1 MKQPKVKIKPNDC
14 CPGSVASIT
23 MPITEHIKSNTH
35 LVIINID
42 SIFYTPFVYLFNLF
56 IYPIYIMSI
65 QKKPTNKIN
74 YQWV

>member
-42 SIFYTPFVYLFNLF
+42 SIYISNL
-56 IYPIYIMSI
+56 YNVNT
-65 QKKPTNKIN
+65 KKTH
-74 YQWV
+74 Q